1 MNIINVILS
10 DIITSVSIIFS
21 IRNITK
27 IKIELKSILLFI
39 LIMLPLGVITCT
51 FFDGVTKLI
60 FNIII
65 MIIALYFS
73 IFNRTLSKSVFYAL
87 VYEIL
92 AFIAEMVISVIFVSI
107 LKFDLGNYEN
117 FSFSL
122 FVFSICNCLMVYL
135 LSKIPIINKSI
146 KKFEK
151 LTIKKYADWFYLI
164 IIVILMILL
173 LTFNRYNLNNN
184 LSFYINVGMVAFI
197 LITLIYFIYNNIQ
210 KYKLEDKYNQMM
222 DYVSKYEKII
232 NDQGKKN
239 HEYNNQL
246 MVIKGYMNNPV
257 KLREYLDL
265 IIDEHKTGQNYTI
278 KQLGY
283 LPDGGIKGLIYH
295 KLSKMEENNIK
306 PYLYIDQS
314 VKDIFEIKFDI
325 NTYRDITKLL
335 GVFID
340 NAIDASKDANPKEI
354 ELDIKN
360 KDGCLLITIS
370 NTFDNSVDIDQIGKK
385 GFTTK
390 GVGHGFGL
398 SIVRDISKNNDNIE
412 TVSDISN
419 NKFIQTII
427 IYYKN

>member
-92 AFIAEMVISVIFVSI
+92 AFIAEMLISVIFVSI